1 MSLILA
7 LKTLAML
14 AMAIVM
20 AMALLALIARFNGPD
35 DED

>member
-14 AMAIVM
+14 VIAMVM
-20 AMALLALIARFNGPD
+20 AMALIALIARFNGPD

>member
-7 LKTLAML
+7 LQTLAVL
-14 AMAIVM
+14 AIAMVM
-20 AMALLALIARFNGPD
+20 AMALLALISRFNGPD